1 MYNTDYLPKWE
12 KHSRTAFWGVTTAQL
27 VGFISTVFFIIYIGP
42 MIVVSIMSSLFSN
55 NIYDKVLSE
64 LGGAY
69 VLMKL
74 IVLVGSIVYAKSLGG
89 FADVQADEETKS
101 AILRVRTGVIIQIVT
116 SVLMY
121 LSPIFLNISIEAFF
135 VYYFFLWI
143 ADIVACV
150 LIAKGFGILREHTS
164 YSLKARQGARNLRYA
179 AVCGVRLLVLPVVT
193 VLLALIIVLSSIGGA
208 GYTAQNVHVTGMN
221 YASFDSVTS
230 GINGI
235 STIIQTG
242 GYLLLFTLIV
252 ATVLAVCWSI
262 PALIYPII
270 GWSRLRC
277 GYLESPDDNDTEE
290 IATIPVV
297 AQTEPTTTTEEKADV
312 SIDEETPT
320 EPTEPK
326 KTGEA
331 DKAPVTTR
339 KYWPYIL
346 GICLVVIAL
355 AIVFFTKSQ
364 DNAGTEDEQLEQPEL
379 VDAVE
384 EEEEEIIKTVTAYSV
399 LNRGDYELYLMADIN
414 GELVDTKL
422 HYSDIV
428 SLDIVKTADFNGDG
442 NQDCLVCWFTG
453 GNSSECYGTNLVYY
467 SQEDGAFH
475 QIENISAVEV
485 EEWKGKPSLI
495 KQAGI
500 SFTRYVLE
508 EGQLKEAESK
518 TADVGETVWKRTRE
532 ELFPV
537 KDEDSED
544 VETWFDMDDDGE
556 DEMLVFGH
564 ESSHANNWGEDMY
577 LCRIKWNDGER
588 TVEADALPWPGEDF
602 VILSH
607 TTNDMHDIL
616 VSNWLFRWNGSN
628 YERWLYNGKELTP
641 VSSDQ

>member
-12 KHSRTAFWGVTTAQL
+12 KHSRTTFWGVTTAQL

-64 LGGAY
+64 LGAAY

-89 FADVQADEETKS
+89 FAAVQADEETKS
-101 AILRVRTGVIIQIVT
+101 SIRRVRTGVIIQIVT
-116 SVLMY
+116 SILIYV
-121 LSPIFLNISIEAFF
+121 SPNLLRNSLEAFLIFLAI
-135 VYYFFLWI
+135 LWI
-143 ADIVACV
+143 ADIVAYV
-150 LIAKGFGILREHTS
+150 LMAKGFGVLQEHTS
-164 YSLKARQGARNLRYA
+164 YSPKARQGAGNLRYA

-193 VLLALIIVLSSIGGA
+193 LLLAFIIVLSSMGGA
-208 GYTAQNVHVTGMN
+208 GYTAQNIHVTGMN
-221 YASFDSVTS
+221 YSSLDSVTS
-230 GINGI
+230 GFSGI

-242 GYLLLFTLIV
+242 GYMLLFILIV
-252 ATVLAVCWSI
+252 AAMLAVCWSI
-262 PALIYPII
+262 PVLACPII

-277 GYLESPDDNDTEE
+277 GYLEALDDSDTEE
-290 IATIPVV
+290 VAAIPAA
-297 AQTEPTTTTEEKADV
+297 AQAEQTTAEETSSVPT
-312 SIDEETPT
+312 DEEVPTPT
-320 EPTEPK
+320 EAEEAS
-326 KTGEA
+326 EA

-346 GICLVVIAL
+346 GICLVAIAI
-355 AIVFFTKSQ
+355 AVVVFITKSH
-364 DNAGTEDEQLEQPEL
+364 DNAGTEDEQLEQPES
-379 VDAVE
+379 VEAVE
-384 EEEEEIIKTVTAYSV
+384 EEEIKTVTAYSV
-399 LNRGDYELYLMADIN
+399 LDRGDYELYLMADIN

-422 HYSDIV
+422 HYSGIV
-428 SLDIVKTADFNGDG
+428 SLDIVKTADFDGDG
-442 NQDCLVCWFTG
+442 NQDCLVSWFTG

-467 SQEDGAFH
+467 SQEDDAFL
-475 QIENISAVEV
+475 QIEDISAVEA

-495 KQAGI
+495 KQADI

-508 EGQLKEAESK
+508 EGQLKEVEAK
-518 TADVGETVWKRTRE
+518 TADVGETVWKKTRE

-537 KDEDSED
+537 KDEDSEE

-588 TVEADALPWPGEDF
+588 IVEADALPWPGEEF

-607 TTNDMHDIL
+607 TTNDMHDLL
-616 VSNWLFRWNGSN
+616 VSNWLFRWNGSK
-628 YERWLYNGKELTP
+628 YEKWHYNGKELFP
-641 VSSDQ
+641 ESSDQ